1 MDQATGNDLDPV
13 PIHRHSSV
21 EMAVMA
27 KTTKLNVAL
36 VRLVSIVYGTMDCRA
51 SLFDVPRIFDISD
64 SPTIT
69 SIKVLLL
76 LAD

>member
-1 MDQATGNDLDPV
+1 ML
-13 PIHRHSSV
+13 IHRHSTV

-36 VRLVSIVYGTMDCRA
+36 VHLVSIVHGTINCRA
-51 SLFDVPRIFDISD
+51 SSFDVARIFDISD